1 MSTLAVVSVC
11 MCMYVCVCMSVCVF
25 VVSRWG
31 GGDLLSTLILNR

>member
-1 MSTLAVVSVC
+1 MSTLAVVSV
-11 MCMYVCVCMSVCVF
+11 YVCVCMCMCVCVF